1 MDEDELR
8 KLANQVNDN
17 EENFT
22 DLNAACVGLNELYL
36 SAIKAGF
43 SERQALYVAAAVS
56 LNNPGVAPSP

>member
-1 MDEDELR
+1 MDE
-8 KLANQVNDN
+8 

-56 LNNPGVAPSP
+56 LNNPGVAPSS